1 MPRRKRLKKRRP
13 NKIRAIS
20 AKEVSVLAWIQD
32 AFSNVLLVRQSA
44 GRQLW
49 SLPGGK
55 VRASEALA
63 QALRREIKEEIGL
76 TVRSAENLDIF
87 DRPQKS
93 ALAVLFRVT
102 LRKGRLQIQDGE
114 IQEAAFFG
122 TLPAQATPS
131 ARYFWKRRF
140 PETARRKSG
149 A

>member
-1 MPRRKRLKKRRP
+1 MPRRKRTKKRT

-32 AFSNVLLVRQSA
+32 AFSNVLLVRQVA

-55 VRASEALA
+55 VRANESLA

-76 TVRSAENLDIF
+76 TVKSAENIDIF
-87 DRPQKS
+87 DRPQKR

-102 LRKGRLQIQDGE
+102 LRKGRLQMQDRE
-114 IQEAAFFG
+114 IQEAAFFAD
-122 TLPAQATPS
+122 LPSPATPS
-131 ARYFWKRRF
+131 ARYFWKRRL
-140 PETARRKSG
+140 PEAAHRKNAG
-149 A
+149 